1 MRFKVDNDEYLTGW
15 NRLPLVFDT
24 PEMASDR
31 KP

>member
-1 MRFKVDNDEYLTGW
+1 MRFKVDNDAYLTGW
-15 NRLPLVFDT
+15 NRLPLIFDT